1 MAKHRAPRYVRTK
14 KALAKAPVAAGAT
27 VVGFGVLGSPSQALA
42 GTTGPLPAHAVEA
55 PAAAAV
61 ADAGAPE
68 AGYTVEH
75 GDTIATIAAAHGQS
89 WRDLYQ
95 RNVGVIGA
103 DPNLIFP
110 GQVLHTAGSAA
121 AAPAAPAP
129 AAGSAGDAAPA
140 PVVAPLAAAAAP
152 APVAAAAPA
161 AAPAATARITN
172 SSGDVASQVQA
183 AANRVVSEV
192 PSVVVDNVHAIKK
205 ATEHLAGLG
214 HVSVSYLAGPEAS
227 WADGMRW
234 RGLREAGLELNLS
247 IRRLG
252 PFLPTMR
259 GGASAAEQWRRR
271 PTTGVIAYN
280 DVMAIGFI
288 QAVTAAGWTVPG
300 DVSVIGFDNIV
311 DDVLIEPH
319 LTTIGAPLVSLG
331 SAAVARLVTNSRTER
346 AEVMDPLQLPARL
359 VIRSSTGVPVVK
371 TATNADNP
379 NVEPAQGAGD
389 VRR

>member
-14 KALAKAPVAAGAT
+14 KVLTKAPVAAGAT

-42 GTTGPLPAHAVEA
+42 GTTGPLPTHAVEA

-68 AGYTVEH
+68 AGYTVER
-75 GDTIATIAAAHGQS
+75 GDTIATIAAAHDQS

-121 AAPAAPAP
+121 AAPAP

-161 AAPAATARITN
+161 AAPAATARISN

-183 AANRVVSEV
+183 AADRVVSEV
-192 PSVVVDNVHAIKK
+192 SG
-205 ATEHLAGLG
+205 AG
-214 HVSVSYLAGPEAS
+214 
-227 WADGMRW
+227 
-234 RGLREAGLELNLS
+234 S
-247 IRRLG
+247 I
-252 PFLPTMR
+252 TI
-259 GGASAAEQWRRR
+259 GGTRASATDPNGHPSGLALDYMVMSDAALGDAIVEYHKAHWDELGVDYIIWQQRMLSSPGGSWTRMEDRGS
-271 PTTGVIAYN
+271 PTAN
-280 DVMAIGFI
+280 
-288 QAVTAAGWTVPG
+288 
-300 DVSVIGFDNIV
+300 
-311 DDVLIEPH
+311 H
-319 LTTIGAPLVSLG
+319 
-331 SAAVARLVTNSRTER
+331 
-346 AEVMDPLQLPARL
+346 MDH
-359 VIRSSTGVPVVK
+359 VHVNYVG
-371 TATNADNP
+371 
-379 NVEPAQGAGD
+379 
-389 VRR
+389 